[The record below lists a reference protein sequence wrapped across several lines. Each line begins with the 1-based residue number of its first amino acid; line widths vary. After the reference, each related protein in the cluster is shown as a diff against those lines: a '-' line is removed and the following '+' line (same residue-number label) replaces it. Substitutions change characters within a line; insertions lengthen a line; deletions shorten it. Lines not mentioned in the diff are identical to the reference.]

1 MVRPPRPLAF
11 LVGSRSSEEDT
22 AAGIYGIIVGA
33 AVMAASHALS
43 SVAVIVAVLVTLV
56 VYWGAERYAWIV
68 AARIHAGR
76 RPHPHDL
83 RPALT
88 TGWAMVSASF
98 LPLAV
103 LVAARLLG
111 AELSTAVL
119 WALGCSTVLLG
130 LAGWEV
136 GRDGRLSP
144 GERWASAATAAA
156 FGGALIVLKML
167 LH

>member
-11 LVGSRSSEEDT
+11 LVGSRSSEENT

-33 AVMAASHALS
+33 AVMAASHASS

-56 VYWGAERYAWIV
+56 VYWGAERYARIV
-68 AARIHAGR
+68 ARRIHSGR
-76 RPHPHDL
+76 RRQPHEL
-83 RPALT
+83 RPELT

-119 WALGCSTVLLG
+119 WAL
-130 LAGWEV
+130 
-136 GRDGRLSP
+136 
-144 GERWASAATAAA
+144 
-156 FGGALIVLKML
+156 
-167 LH
+167 